1 MCYLMRVQFFSD
13 GNKRTSMLFDN
24 KMMIENGKGIIR
36 LSLKENFA
44 QNQSFV
50 QKGAGLK
57 QCTTI
62 TRLYVGIRQF

>member
-1 MCYLMRVQFFSD
+1 MRVQFFSD

-50 QKGAGLK
+50 QIEIESKIEPCNMVLSS
-57 QCTTI
+57 
-62 TRLYVGIRQF
+62 